1 MGHQIACERRK
12 KRGVVVKEKVE
23 SMAVT
28 PEVRQTA
35 WAAHTIPERMLAA
48 VYRGRD
54 DVRLEMVDVPRIG
67 AGELLV
73 RVHTCGICGTDLKKI
88 ETGSHSAPRIFGHE
102 MAGVVVARGAGVT
115 RFREGDRV
123 MVFHHIPCGECYY
136 CQRKVFSQCPLYK
149 RVGTTAGVGEAA
161 GGGFA
166 EYIRVMDWIV
176 ERGVIAIPDHVS
188 FEQASHIEPVNTVW
202 KGIQSLA
209 VEPGETVL
217 VIGQGP
223 IGMILGV
230 LAQRAG
236 AHVITSDLFP
246 QRLTMGVRYGLSQ
259 SIDASRADVV
269 QAIRERTEGRGADAV
284 ILAVGGSSLIRP
296 AIEAARFGGR
306 VLLFA
311 QTVRGEVTI
320 DPASICVDEKTL
332 VGSYSASVELN
343 EEVAKFV
350 FSGEMDLAGLYSHRF
365 PLAQSLDALK
375 LAAHPQPETMKIA
388 IQPGSGAP
396 SNPAFGMLGQSAW
409 EDKQS

>member
-1 MGHQIACERRK
+1 
-12 KRGVVVKEKVE
+12 
-23 SMAVT
+23 MAVSSKAGSAT
-28 PEVRQTA
+28 LGKHGV
-35 WAAHTIPERMLAA
+35 PERMMAA
-48 VYRGRD
+48 VYHGRN
-54 DVRLEMVDVPRIG
+54 DVRLERVDVPRIG

-73 RVHTCGICGTDLKKI
+73 RIHTCGICGTDLKKI

-115 RFREGDRV
+115 RFCEGDRV
-123 MVFHHIPCGECYY
+123 MVFHHIPCGTCYY
-136 CQRKVFSQCPLYK
+136 CRRKVFSQCPVYK
-149 RVGTTAGVGEAA
+149 QVGTTAGVGEAS

-176 ERGVIAIPDHVS
+176 ERGVVAIPDDVS

-202 KGIQSLA
+202 KGIQSLK

-217 VIGQGP
+217 VMGQGP
-223 IGMILGV
+223 IGLILGV

-236 AHVITSDLFP
+236 AKVITSDLFP
-246 QRLTMGVRYGLSQ
+246 QRLTMGERYGLSQ
-259 SIDASRADVV
+259 SIDASRTDVV
-269 QAIRERTEGRGADAV
+269 KEIRERTDGRGADAV

-332 VGSYSASVELN
+332 LGSYSASVELN
-343 EEVAKFV
+343 QEVTDFV

-365 PLAQSLDALK
+365 PLAQSLEGLR
-375 LAAHPQPETMKIA
+375 LAAHPQPDTMKIA
-388 IQPGSGAP
+388 IQPGA
-396 SNPAFGMLGQSAW
+396 AW

>member
-1 MGHQIACERRK
+1 
-12 KRGVVVKEKVE
+12 
-23 SMAVT
+23 MAVRSET
-28 PEVRQTA
+28 RPA
-35 WAAHTIPERMLAA
+35 ALAAHSIPERMLAA
-48 VYRGRD
+48 VYRGRND
-54 DVRLEMVDVPRIG
+54 MRLETVDVPRIE

-73 RVHTCGICGTDLKKI
+73 RIHTCGICGTDLKKI

-123 MVFHHIPCGECYY
+123 MVFHHIPCGHCYY
-136 CQRKVFSQCPLYK
+136 CRSKVFSQCPVYK
-149 RVGTTAGVGEAA
+149 RVGTTAGLGEAS

-209 VEPGETVL
+209 VQPGETVL

-223 IGMILGV
+223 IGLILGV

-236 AHVITSDLFP
+236 ANVITSDLFP
-246 QRLTMGVRYGLSQ
+246 QRLTMGERYGLSQ

-332 VGSYSASVELN
+332 LGSYSASVELN
-343 EEVAKFV
+343 QEVTDFV

-365 PLAQSLDALK
+365 PLAQSLEGLR
-375 LAAHPQPETMKIA
+375 LAAHPQPDTMKIA
-388 IQPGSGAP
+388 IQPGCG
-396 SNPAFGMLGQSAW
+396 W